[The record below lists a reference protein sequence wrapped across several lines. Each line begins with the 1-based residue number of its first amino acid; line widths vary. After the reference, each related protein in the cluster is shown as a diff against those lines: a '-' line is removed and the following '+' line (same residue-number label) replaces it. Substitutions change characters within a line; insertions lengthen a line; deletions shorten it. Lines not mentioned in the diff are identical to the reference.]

1 MKSKISAIASWL
13 IIAWICKVF
22 LFSLPYKFSGH
33 PDTQHIFGTIG
44 LWMQDVLSQGL
55 GSWFVQYGA
64 YAVGTVELLASI
76 ALLSP
81 LVFMLLKK
89 LNLIKQA
96 PPRELIHG
104 LGGLLATGVMTGAA
118 FFHLVTP
125 LGIEVLHNGKSD
137 GGSLF
142 YAAVSILV
150 LGLVLAALN
159 LPQWLAAR
167 SASSNSI
174 RSLNSTER

>member
-1 MKSKISAIASWL
+1 MKSKISVIASWL

-89 LNLIKQA
+89 LNLINQA

-104 LGGLLATGVMTGAA
+104 LGGLIATGVMTGAA

-150 LGLVLAALN
+150 LGLVLAAIN
-159 LPQWLAAR
+159 LPQWF
-167 SASSNSI
+167 AS
-174 RSLNSTER
+174 RNSTYGSEL

>member
-1 MKSKISAIASWL
+1 MRSKIFAIASWF
-13 IIAWICKVF
+13 IVAWICKVF

-55 GSWFVQYGA
+55 GSWFGQNGA
-64 YAVGTVELLASI
+64 YAVGTVELLVSLL
-76 ALLSP
+76 LLSP

-89 LNLIKQA
+89 LNVISQA
-96 PPRELIHG
+96 PARELMHG

-118 FFHLVTP
+118 FFHLITP

-150 LGLVLAALN
+150 LGLVLAAIN
-159 LPQWLAAR
+159 LPQWLAVR
-167 SASSNSI
+167 QS
-174 RSLNSTER
+174 ER

>member
-1 MKSKISAIASWL
+1 MKSKISVIASWL
-13 IIAWICKVF
+13 IVAWICKVF

-55 GSWFVQYGA
+55 GSWFVQNGA
-64 YAVGTVELLASI
+64 YAVGAVELLASV

-89 LNLIKQA
+89 LKLINQA
-96 PPRELIHG
+96 PARELIHG

-142 YAAVSILV
+142 YAAISILI
-150 LGLVLAALN
+150 LGLVLAAIN
-159 LPQWLAAR
+159 LPQWFATR
-167 SASSNSI
+167 NSAT
-174 RSLNSTER
+174 SLTFDSEL

>member
-1 MKSKISAIASWL
+1 MKSKLSVIASWL
-13 IIAWICKVF
+13 IVAWICKVF

-44 LWMQDVLSQGL
+44 VWLQDVLSQGL
-55 GSWFVQYGA
+55 GSWFVKNGA
-64 YAVGTVELLASI
+64 YAVGTVELIVSL

-89 LNLIKQA
+89 LKLINQA
-96 PPRELIHG
+96 PARELVQG
-104 LGGLLATGVMTGAA
+104 LGGLLATAVMTGAA
-118 FFHLVTP
+118 FFHLATP
-125 LGIEVLHNGKSD
+125 LGIEVLHNGQSD

-150 LGLVLAALN
+150 LGLVLAAIN
-159 LPQWLAAR
+159 LPQWFATR
-167 SASSNSI
+167 SSVSRSSLTS
-174 RSLNSTER
+174 